1 MNIIIFVGIIMI
13 IIINTGLYSFVINI
27 FINIVI
33 NSIIFFISSRQT
45 ESYSFRVSEN
55 GATFTEDV
63 EVDVDNQTEVF
74 RVPQHNDVDAMEMM
88 NDFREVRC

>member
-33 NSIIFFISSRQT
+33 NSIIFFISS
-45 ESYSFRVSEN
+45 
-55 GATFTEDV
+55 
-63 EVDVDNQTEVF
+63 
-74 RVPQHNDVDAMEMM
+74 
-88 NDFREVRC
+88 

>member
-33 NSIIFFISSRQT
+33 NSIIFFISSWQT
-45 ESYSFRVSEN
+45 ESYSFHVSEN

>member
-27 FINIVI
+27 SINIVI
-33 NSIIFFISSRQT
+33 NSIIFFISSWQT
-45 ESYSFRVSEN
+45 ESYSFSVSEN